1 MDGPDVGLGS
11 EPQDAPQRGVVCGD
25 GGCVVA
31 DRGRGGADGLVE
43 QLGGV
48 TRRRGL
54 VTVTGS
60 VEPDDRVVVDDPPVL
75 VFGDLDE
82 PDPDLAAQL
91 PLGDPGQAGQL
102 ARQVDR

>member
-1 MDGPDVGLGS
+1 L
-11 EPQDAPQRGVVCGD
+11 
-25 GGCVVA
+25 
-31 DRGRGGADGLVE
+31 LE

-54 VTVTGS
+54 VTVTRS
-60 VEPDDRVVVDDPPVL
+60 VQADDRVVVDGAAVL

-91 PLGDPGQAGQL
+91 ALGDPGQTASGFCVVL
-102 ARQVDR
+102 ASR